1 MNIAHSNIRFLKP
14 PQSYQCCPLW
24 QKLLLGS
31 YPFVLD
37 MAAAAVNTLH
47 YNAGDSRQSSSQK

>member
-1 MNIAHSNIRFLKP
+1 MNIAHSNIRLLKP
-14 PQSYQCCPLW
+14 PQSYQCCPL
-24 QKLLLGS
+24 LLLGS

-47 YNAGDSRQSSSQK
+47 YNVGASRQPAPQK